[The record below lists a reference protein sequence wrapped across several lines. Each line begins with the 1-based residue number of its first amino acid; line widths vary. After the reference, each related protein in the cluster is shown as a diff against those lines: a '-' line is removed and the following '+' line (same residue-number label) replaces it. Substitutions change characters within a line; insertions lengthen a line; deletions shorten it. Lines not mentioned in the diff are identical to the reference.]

1 MIGKSIV
8 CCPHSL
14 RLSGAQIIKII
25 RFFVLSVSIF
35 CIYPSSI
42 GSSGTGL
49 FIDTTES
56 IPSPWETVDPAIV
69 LRQRP
74 VLIKFTMLAP
84 DRHERLYLNFF
95 AEVQLSVILEQF
107 EANVPDGSIWLGT
120 VLPDKTGKATLFF
133 TNNQLSGT
141 IRLNSMAYQV
151 RHIEGPLHLVREIR
165 LPSIDF
171 KAMDAPTGP
180 SNAENE
186 VVTLVNLER
195 QILNLHPLQ
204 WDSRLYVAA
213 LGHAQDMAQQD
224 YFEHTSLDGRTAGTR
239 ITQAG
244 YVWSTYGENIAAAYA
259 TPVAVVEGWMNS
271 SGHRANILSSSFC
284 DIGVGYAYSASS
296 RYGDYWTQDFGKEQ
310 DVVTC
315 NSAPG
320 YHHIMA
326 LAADGGKISPSGT
339 VNIISGGNVAFTMTP
354 DPDYRVADVLV
365 DGKSVGAVGHYEFY
379 NVTGDHMIVA
389 HFVRDNNTDSG
400 RKSSPWIP
408 LLLLEQ

>member
-1 MIGKSIV
+1 M
-8 CCPHSL
+8 
-14 RLSGAQIIKII
+14 LSGAQVIKII
-25 RFFVLSVSIF
+25 RCFVLSVSIF

-42 GSSGTGL
+42 GSSDTGL
-49 FIDTTES
+49 FIDTTAS
-56 IPSPWETVDPAIV
+56 VPIQWKTVDPAIV

-74 VLIKFTMLAP
+74 VLINFELLAP

-95 AEVQLSVILEQF
+95 AEVQLSVVLDQF
-107 EANVPDGSIWLGT
+107 EANVPEGSIWLGT
-120 VLPDKTGKATLFF
+120 VLPDKTGMATLFF
-133 TNNQLSGT
+133 TNNQLTGT

-171 KAMDAPTGP
+171 TAMDAPTGP

-204 WDSRLYVAA
+204 WDSRLYLAA
-213 LGHAQDMAQQD
+213 TGHAQDMAQQD

-239 ITQAG
+239 ITQTG

-284 DIGVGYAYSASS
+284 DIGVGYAYSSSS

-315 NSAPG
+315 NSALG
-320 YHHIMA
+320 YQIMA
-326 LAADGGKISPSGT
+326 LAGADGNISPSGT
-339 VNIISGGNVAFTMTP
+339 VEVISGANVAFTMIP
-354 DPDYRVADVLV
+354 NPGFRVADVLV
-365 DGKSVGAVGHYEFY
+365 DGNSVGAVGHYEFY

-389 HFVRDNNTDSG
+389 YFVRDDHIDSG
-400 RKSSPWIP
+400 QKSSPWIP
-408 LLLLEQ
+408 LLLLEK